1 MEKDIKILLIVLL
14 VGLVVLIYLNNNNS
28 SVQHFTTD
36 TLEESKKRAL
46 TNKSNETEN
55 SMKENQETSNKIM
68 SNINR
73 NEKSNS
79 NDDLDNLISSEDVR
93 NSVNMNNKW
102 INPLSAGV
110 NSERSQNSDDQQ
122 LDELMREVNMGSRNA
137 ISSEQAKLFN
147 DRVKSVN
154 SSNGYR
160 KVSYDSD
167 FRVDFNGMAGSSA
180 KDELDKL
187 YEESNVFSGDNNRNN
202 SNFKGMSE
210 PANNN
215 YASPDTNAFKNNAQT
230 QQDKVMQL
238 FDNKNYL
245 PNDSKTDQNLSKGF
259 QILDNPTSVDNPN
272 LIPVLRSVPVS
283 STLGSKRNSTY
294 DIRAEP
300 PNPKTVVAP
309 FLNSSIMPDIYASQR
324 GCLN

>member
-1 MEKDIKILLIVLL
+1 MTKDIKILLILLL
-14 VGLVVLIYLNNNNS
+14 VGLVVLIYLNNNS

-46 TNKSNETEN
+46 TNKNNETEN
-55 SMKENQETSNKIM
+55 SIKENQETSNKIM
-68 SNINR
+68 SDINR
-73 NEKSNS
+73 NQKSNS
-79 NDDLDNLISSEDVR
+79 DDDLDNLISSEDVR
-93 NSVNMNNKW
+93 SAENVNSKW
-102 INPLSAGV
+102 VNPLSAGV
-110 NSERSQNSDDQQ
+110 NGERNQNSDDQQ

-137 ISSEQAKLFN
+137 SSTEEAKLFK

-154 SSNGYR
+154 SANGYR

-167 FRVDFNGMAGSSA
+167 FRVDFNGMAGKSA

-187 YEESNVFSGDNNRNN
+187 FNESNVFTDVSERNN
-202 SNFKGMSE
+202 SNFKGMSA
-210 PANNN
+210 PSDNN
-215 YASPDTNAFKNNAQT
+215 YASPDTSAFKNNAQT

-245 PNDSKTDQNLSKGF
+245 PNNSKTDQSLAAGF
-259 QILDNPTSVDNPN
+259 QILDNPVAVDNPN
-272 LIPVLRSVPVS
+272 LIPVLRSIPVS

>member
-1 MEKDIKILLIVLL
+1 MSKDIKILLIVLL
-14 VGLVVLIYLNNNNS
+14 VGLVVLIYLNNNS

-36 TLEESKKRAL
+36 SLEDSKKRAL
-46 TNKSNETEN
+46 TNKNNETEN
-55 SMKENQETSNKIM
+55 SIKENQLTSDKIM
-68 SNINR
+68 SDINK
-73 NEKSNS
+73 NQKINS
-79 NDDLDNLISSEDVR
+79 DDDLDNLITSDDVKSAE
-93 NSVNMNNKW
+93 NINDKW
-102 INPLSAGV
+102 MNPLSSGV
-110 NSERSQNSDDQQ
+110 NTEKALNSDDQQ
-122 LDELMREVNMGSRNA
+122 LDELMREVNMGSRN
-137 ISSEQAKLFN
+137 SSPSEQAQLFK

-167 FRVDFNGMAGSSA
+167 FRVDFNGLAGKSA

-187 YEESNVFSGDNNRNN
+187 YEESNVFVSDSDNRNN
-202 SNFKGMSE
+202 SNFKGMTE
-210 PANNN
+210 TFDNN

-245 PNDSKTDQNLSKGF
+245 PNQNKTDQNLSKGF

-272 LIPVLRSVPVS
+272 LIPVLRSIPVS